1 MEISEKKDLNKDIFM
16 IVAVVIV
23 FCAWLIYERIY
34 CDVVPPPDTQ
44 ITINA
49 AKDEASDYKSAS
61 RVHGEAAKERSVNI
75 YVQTAKDIALMAP
88 DAVADGVVSELR
100 IFAAELAGSVENSLS
115 ADQRGTESE

>member
-1 MEISEKKDLNKDIFM
+1 M